1 MTVNREKAAALG
13 VTFEEVNNAISTSLG
28 SAYINDFPNRGRMQR
43 VIVQAD
49 RNARMRSAGETTEAT
64 RAAFSGLLI
73 CQSERPQLAIVAEPS
88 IDADGVFCTFMR
100 CPMTARAPT
109 TNAQRKDSSRLRS
122 STLA

>member
-1 MTVNREKAAALG
+1 
-13 VTFEEVNNAISTSLG
+13 
-28 SAYINDFPNRGRMQR
+28 MQR

-88 IDADGVFCTFMR
+88 IDGDGVFCTFVR
-100 CPMTARAPT
+100 CPVTASRSYSERAT
-109 TNAQRKDSSRLRS
+109 KGLFRLRS